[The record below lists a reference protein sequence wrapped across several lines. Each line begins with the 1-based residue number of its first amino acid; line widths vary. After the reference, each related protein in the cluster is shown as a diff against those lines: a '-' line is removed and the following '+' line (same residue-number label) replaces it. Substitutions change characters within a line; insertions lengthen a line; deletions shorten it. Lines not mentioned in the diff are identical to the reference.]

1 MRKLANTVEID
12 GDDEVRVSGV
22 LEEWEGELASEN
34 CMDKG
39 MCKSQTVKSP
49 DHQKCMHVE
58 RISVLGR

>member
-1 MRKLANTVEID
+1 MRKSNTVEID

-22 LEEWEGELASEN
+22 LEEGEGELASEN

-49 DHQKCMHVE
+49 DQQKCMHVE
-58 RISVLGR
+58 RTSVLGR